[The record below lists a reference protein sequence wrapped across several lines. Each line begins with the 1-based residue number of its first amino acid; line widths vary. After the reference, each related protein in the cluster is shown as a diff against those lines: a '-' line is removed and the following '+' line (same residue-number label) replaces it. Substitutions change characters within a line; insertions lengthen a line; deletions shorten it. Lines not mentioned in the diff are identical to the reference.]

1 MAHAYLTLVTSEA
14 AIEVSNAVGDTSTVL
29 KFVSKLEGTNDLWL
43 KNEFSLRGS
52 QWIVAVVNA
61 SEKVRSFPE
70 DSVGDVGFRK
80 SDASK
85 GLCTVTVEV
94 PTGQFELLQTA
105 ILRHARFTLE
115 ITALGTEGD
124 SHTIWNLVEVPK
136 LSIHEVL
143 FSVEPSQVALGRL
156 SGAAAIV

>member
-29 KFVSKLEGTNDLWL
+29 KFVSKLEGMNDLWL

-70 DSVGDVGFRK
+70 DTVGDVGFRK

-105 ILRHARFTLE
+105 ILRHA
-115 ITALGTEGD
+115 TEDD
-124 SHTIWNLVEVPK
+124 SRTIWNLVEVPK

-143 FSVEPSQVALGRL
+143 FTVEPTQVALGRL